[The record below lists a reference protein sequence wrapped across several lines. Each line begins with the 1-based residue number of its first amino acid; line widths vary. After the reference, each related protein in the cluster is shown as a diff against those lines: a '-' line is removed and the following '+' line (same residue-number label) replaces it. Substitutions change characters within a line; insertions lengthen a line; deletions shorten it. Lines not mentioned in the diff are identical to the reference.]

1 MTRELTNNQVAR
13 LQSCIKRGTNIPKDI
28 RRKLYYIMYV
38 ASNNLNKG
46 YFNALDNILHY
57 YFGISTGSTKLLE
70 LFPKGEFSKEKY
82 VNFYIN
88 KAQYDEYYWDSLDD
102 QGMIRRREYL
112 KYLLYNFN

>member
-13 LQSCIKRGTNIPKDI
+13 LQSCIERRNPIPKDI

-38 ASNNLNKG
+38 TSNNLNRG

-57 YFGISTGSTKLLE
+57 YFGISISNTNLLE

-82 VNFYIN
+82 ANFYIN
-88 KAQYDEYYWDSLDD
+88 KVQYDEYYWDSLDD
-102 QGMIRRREYL
+102 QGMIRRREFL
-112 KYLLYNFN
+112 KYLLYNFD